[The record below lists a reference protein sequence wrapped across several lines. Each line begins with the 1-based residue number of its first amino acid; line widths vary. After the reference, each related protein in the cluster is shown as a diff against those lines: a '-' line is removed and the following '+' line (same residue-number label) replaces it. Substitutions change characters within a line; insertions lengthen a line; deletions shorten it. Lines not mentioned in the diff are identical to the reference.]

1 MEEDYRLFQLVKRN
15 PINNCVDLSKSMRGK
30 RNGFVYFTEN
40 FRIDFENRMYE
51 LGRLEKENENLKNEC
66 IALHKLIDEEM

>member
-30 RNGFVYFTEN
+30 KKRV
-40 FRIDFENRMYE
+40 
-51 LGRLEKENENLKNEC
+51 C
-66 IALHKLIDEEM
+66 IFYRKF